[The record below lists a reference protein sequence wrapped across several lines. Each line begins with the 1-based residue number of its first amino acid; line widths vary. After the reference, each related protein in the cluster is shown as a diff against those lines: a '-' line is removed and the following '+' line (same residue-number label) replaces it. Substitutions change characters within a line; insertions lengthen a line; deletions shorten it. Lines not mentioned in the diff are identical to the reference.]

1 MVDTALSGLLWV
13 QAHLPTAA
21 YVDAIWAARY
31 PNFAN
36 GNEPKARGMWP
47 FDRAQP
53 AIALSPVKWPDQ
65 KATNVTDITSARK
78 KADQDRIA
86 GTLAQIAKQVH
97 KQVKAF

>member
-13 QAHLPTAA
+13 QAHLPTVA

-31 PNFAN
+31 PSFAS

-53 AIALSPVKWPDQ
+53 AIALSPMKWSNQ
-65 KATNVTDITSARK
+65 KVTNVTAITSVQK
-78 KADQDRIA
+78 KMDQNQIAGAVARIA
-86 GTLAQIAKQVH
+86 EQVH
-97 KQVKAF
+97 EQAKTF